1 MIIKVDLV
9 MSPDS
14 TTISLIDGRKKVC
27 CEGSPLATL
36 MACQENFNLLAF
48 SSVERLPA
56 LKLLG
61 L

>member
-1 MIIKVDLV
+1 
-9 MSPDS
+9 
-14 TTISLIDGRKKVC
+14 
-27 CEGSPLATL
+27 